1 MQMNN
6 DEKQRILLAKKKVRR
21 LKLFYIHLAGYI
33 VMLVLLSYNL
43 YIVEGP
49 YKNNIISLNL
59 SIMVAWTVFIIV
71 HGLRVFKGRSIF
83 KRSWE
88 DKKIKE
94 YLNEDEVEE
103 TKTWE

>member
-6 DEKQRILLAKKKVRR
+6 DEKQRIAKKKVRR

-59 SIMVAWTVFIIV
+59 SIIVAWTVFIGI
-71 HGLRVFKGRSIF
+71 HGFKVFKDRTLF
-83 KRSWE
+83 NKNWE
-88 DKKIKE
+88 NKKLKKFAQE
-94 YLNEDEVEE
+94 EE
-103 TKTWE
+103 TEKKMWE